1 MPLFGFRGLAGLQEG
16 DLGVGRGWRSETW
29 PLHAALLTSYI
40 FTERIKSHVACGS
53 IQDSCSHICKH
64 IKKKHIH
71 IVSSMCFSD
80 ASCGCR
86 NVSISSGYDRWA
98 DSGRGHLCL
107 QSVVWVNCSKIWQAC
122 CTIFLHLSFFFCLL
136 WSTCL
141 NPVISVALDNMQIKL
156 QLQYIIISSVLTICN
171 VLFLFKWNLFFQPW
185 WPACAKFFFFFFYL
199 FQTNH
204 HFGLKTE
211 RQRLEVDQTI
221 LPHSTFRCCS
231 PSSSAA
237 DVNWFHELTT
247 CWIICPVAI

>member
-64 IKKKHIH
+64 IKKNIFTLWAAC
-71 IVSSMCFSD
+71 VSVTLHVVAEMCRYPLGMTGGQIQDEDISASSQWSESTAARFGRHVARFSYIL
-80 ASCGCR
+80 
-86 NVSISSGYDRWA
+86 V
-98 DSGRGHLCL
+98 
-107 QSVVWVNCSKIWQAC
+107 
-122 CTIFLHLSFFFCLL
+122 FFFCLL